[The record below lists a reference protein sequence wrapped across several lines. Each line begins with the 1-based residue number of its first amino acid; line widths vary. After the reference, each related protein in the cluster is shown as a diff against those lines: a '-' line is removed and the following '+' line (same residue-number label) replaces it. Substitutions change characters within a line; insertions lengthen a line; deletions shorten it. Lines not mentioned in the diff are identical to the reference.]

1 MREYGSE
8 FDCAIIERGSL
19 RAYFDRFCGKAFVRC
34 GREAIGLCAA
44 KIARETGLRVVYMP
58 ALSCH
63 SMWQPFA
70 DAGFEIR
77 FYPIDEAFLPRPTIA
92 KGERA
97 VLFVMLYYGAT
108 DLDYVRSVV
117 RAYPDC
123 VTVADVTHSCF
134 DAAAYDT
141 GCDYTVI
148 SMRKSIGIVNGG
160 VALSA
165 KRELEQP
172 AYEPNAFTQLR
183 RKAFDEKLRY
193 GVCKSAECKQN
204 YRAMFAAAE
213 HEIDAATRIVGADA
227 QSVAQFADC
236 DVAQIASARKANY
249 RALYRAIERI
259 DGVQPLTPP
268 DLADRGAP
276 FSLPIAVRDRD
287 AVQRRLAQRGVY
299 APVLWPLADAAR
311 ATDAF
316 AAKVEREML
325 SLPID
330 QRYAYDD
337 MSDIGAILR
346 EALS

>member
-8 FDCAIIERGSL
+8 FDCAIIERGNL

-34 GREAIGLCAA
+34 GREAIRLCAA
-44 KIARETGLRVVYMP
+44 KIVRETGLRVVYMP

-77 FYPIDEAFLPRPTIA
+77 FYPIDEAFLPHPTIA
-92 KGERA
+92 KGEQA
-97 VLFVMLYYGAT
+97 VLFVMLYYGVT
-108 DLDYVRSVV
+108 DLDYVRSVI

-123 VTVADVTHSCF
+123 VTIADITHSCF
-134 DAAAYDT
+134 DVAAYNT
-141 GCDYTVI
+141 GCDYTVA

-160 VALSA
+160 VALSVE
-165 KRELEQP
+165 RELEQP

-183 RKAFDEKLRY
+183 RKAFEEKLRY
-193 GVCKSAECKQN
+193 GACKSTECKQN

-213 HEIDAATRIVGADA
+213 HEIDMSTSIVGADA
-227 QSVAQFADC
+227 QSVVQLADC
-236 DVAQIASARKANY
+236 DVAKIARARKANY
-249 RALYRAIERI
+249 RALYRAIEQI
-259 DGVQPLTPP
+259 DGVQALTPHYA
-268 DLADRGAP
+268 ADRGAP
-276 FSLPIAVRDRD
+276 FSLPIAVCDRD
-287 AVQRRLAQRGVY
+287 VVQRRLAQRGVY

-311 ATDAF
+311 SMDAF

-330 QRYAYDD
+330 QRYMYDD
-337 MSDIGAILR
+337 MLDIGAILR
-346 EALS
+346 EALL